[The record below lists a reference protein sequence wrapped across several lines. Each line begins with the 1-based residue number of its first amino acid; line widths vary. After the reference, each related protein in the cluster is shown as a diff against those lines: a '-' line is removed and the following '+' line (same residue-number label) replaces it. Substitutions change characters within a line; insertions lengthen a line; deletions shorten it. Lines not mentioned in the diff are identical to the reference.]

1 MRPTVG
7 CLLLSLMMS
16 VGQTLKC
23 PRVCVCDNTKLTV
36 KCIGN
41 NLTHIPPTI
50 DEIIVKL
57 DLKKNNFG
65 ELPKNAFK
73 HTPYLTQLS
82 LQGCSVQAVR
92 EGAFRG
98 LSRLLQLDLTNNNID
113 ILYQESFDG
122 LSSLKQLYLD
132 RNRIEEI
139 HPGAFAALNSLNLLS
154 LTYNQ
159 LVYLPNM
166 AFQGMMNIQ
175 MLHLSHNSL
184 NNLATEAFAGLL
196 ALTHLNL
203 DHNELQY
210 FPTKTMTRLIE
221 VTHLDMSYNPM
232 TYLVEE
238 SVVMPKL
245 THLSL
250 KHNALQDLSESTISL
265 SPVISHLD
273 LSFNQLSY
281 IQALA
286 ASTHLTSLNL
296 TGNPIRCTCLLRDLK
311 LWALKSGIRLFGVC
325 AWPPHLSD
333 EPLENVQEQDLRC
346 RPQDEWTS
354 DVIEEGTKEEE
365 EGVQE
370 KTVSTA
376 KSKKTRKCPKDCLC
390 EYAAQHA
397 TCENRGHT
405 KVPSGFPRKTLLLD
419 MRGNH
424 FHYLPS
430 KSFPGIPE
438 VVSLHLDSCKIHE
451 IEGGAFQGMKN
462 LIYLYLS
469 DNQLSSLDAK
479 VFEGAH
485 EIMYLHLE
493 DNKLTHFPSSATLT
507 HIPKLLELH
516 LERNLI
522 AKLEPSGLLSPVLQ
536 LTGLY
541 LNNNSIAT
549 IVPKA
554 LDPAP
559 KLDVLHLEDNVLT
572 DVPSDALDHA
582 PLLTE
587 LHLSGNLIRWI
598 GPRAFRVVAESLKN
612 LLIDRMGLQKM
623 SVRSLAGFG
632 PRLLSLSLEDNLLEE
647 LPDLSPLAGLQN
659 LSLNKNPLMCD
670 CKLLPFYRW
679 LEKMSLR
686 VEAVCFYPSELRG
699 QSVMESAI
707 YKNCSIEN
715 AHSFNETSIPT
726 KAHEPNIPNP
736 TQPTEPSYAKLKL
749 AKTKIAATPKKTKSK
764 EFKPERALKMT
775 RPNKKKRRRP
785 KMKLPMI

>member
-1 MRPTVG
+1 
-7 CLLLSLMMS
+7 
-16 VGQTLKC
+16 
-23 PRVCVCDNTKLTV
+23 
-36 KCIGN
+36 
-41 NLTHIPPTI
+41 
-50 DEIIVKL
+50 
-57 DLKKNNFG
+57 
-65 ELPKNAFK
+65 
-73 HTPYLTQLS
+73 
-82 LQGCSVQAVR
+82 
-92 EGAFRG
+92 
-98 LSRLLQLDLTNNNID
+98 
-113 ILYQESFDG
+113 
-122 LSSLKQLYLD
+122 
-132 RNRIEEI
+132 
-139 HPGAFAALNSLNLLS
+139 
-154 LTYNQ
+154 
-159 LVYLPNM
+159 
-166 AFQGMMNIQ
+166 
-175 MLHLSHNSL
+175 
-184 NNLATEAFAGLL
+184 
-196 ALTHLNL
+196 
-203 DHNELQY
+203 
-210 FPTKTMTRLIE
+210 
-221 VTHLDMSYNPM
+221 
-232 TYLVEE
+232 
-238 SVVMPKL
+238 
-245 THLSL
+245 
-250 KHNALQDLSESTISL
+250 
-265 SPVISHLD
+265 
-273 LSFNQLSY
+273 
-281 IQALA
+281 
-286 ASTHLTSLNL
+286 
-296 TGNPIRCTCLLRDLK
+296 
-311 LWALKSGIRLFGVC
+311 
-325 AWPPHLSD
+325 
-333 EPLENVQEQDLRC
+333 
-346 RPQDEWTS
+346 
-354 DVIEEGTKEEE
+354 
-365 EGVQE
+365 
-370 KTVSTA
+370 
-376 KSKKTRKCPKDCLC
+376 
-390 EYAAQHA
+390 
-397 TCENRGHT
+397 
-405 KVPSGFPRKTLLLD
+405 
-419 MRGNH
+419 
-424 FHYLPS
+424 
-430 KSFPGIPE
+430 
-438 VVSLHLDSCKIHE
+438 
-451 IEGGAFQGMKN
+451 MKN

-522 AKLEPSGLLSPVLQ
+522 AKLEPSLLLSPVLQ

-559 KLDVLHLEDNVLT
+559 KLDALHLEDNVLT

-632 PRLLSLSLEDNLLEE
+632 PGLLSLSLEDNLLEE

-736 TQPTEPSYAKLKL
+736 TQPTEPSYANLKL

-775 RPNKKKRRRP
+775 RPNKKKRRQP